1 MPPDAADCADR
12 QTVPVADIADRVGEA
27 LEDVGEAVHRLQ
39 TLIAPLV
46 LEAATRNPVHL
57 RELQDFDHISQKLK
71 NLADFLGALAL
82 ILPDHWRL
90 NPGLAT
96 NVLTLA
102 DLSAHLSF
110 AEKSGD
116 ASHEPG
122 DFELFN

>member
-1 MPPDAADCADR
+1 M
-12 QTVPVADIADRVGEA
+12 
-27 LEDVGEAVHRLQ
+27 
-39 TLIAPLV
+39 
-46 LEAATRNPVHL
+46 HL

-90 NPGLAT
+90 NPSLAT

-102 DLSAHLSF
+102 DLSQHLSF
-110 AEKSGD
+110 AEKSGE